1 MARYTLH
8 EEQREVVEN
17 ALLLY
22 ESELEKLKKKP
33 GLLTKEVNEHLA
45 VLHGTEEE
53 PGLLRIFARDVPEQ
67 MDAFYDRERP
77 EEDLD
82 ETLEGIEE
90 EAERRIAAQ
99 AEEEAGENENEPEE
113 ETDEQEEMEL
123 AADEGLVDG
132 ITDDP
137 EPEEYVLVDR
147 PGLIDLDID
156 ECFAA
161 LRKTLP
167 LGVTAKMDDE
177 EMIERLVD
185 FWTVHDFNGEPPTPE
200 WEVAPRGGFYHKQA
214 DGSYIRV
221 LVLPDAETPKFY
233 FGTFDV
239 SEPPTASGAA
249 LCKMIRN
256 ALEDDPDARPPEAD
270 LDDLPSPFE
279 YLDDEEEKGEEQAVG
294 PKIEVG
300 QKVKHTADLRR
311 NFQVA
316 TVSSDRIGVE
326 DSSGTLVGYAPVD
339 ALSWDENRKA
349 WLYAGEDWLDQPGEG
364 EVEGASAETPRKP
377 ERVVVPATGSKTAQ
391 ELMEFMEKYGN
402 VLAED
407 DPYGEGGPI
416 KLASGVEAERRAEAK
431 AQEQEAQA
439 GAADLASPFD
449 DDEGEDGVPA
459 HLRGRPMHQRTC
471 LECFEDF
478 GPDGKCPSCG
488 EQAPWAEE
496 VAAGA

>member
-1 MARYTLH
+1 MARYILN
-8 EEQREVVEN
+8 EEQREVVGN

-22 ESELEKLKKKP
+22 GSELEKLLKKP

-45 VLHGTEEE
+45 VLHGTDEE
-53 PGLLRIFARDVPEQ
+53 PGLLRIFARDVPVQ
-67 MDAFYDRERP
+67 RDAFYDREQY

-90 EAERRIAAQ
+90 EAERRIAAR
-99 AEEEAGENENEPEE
+99 AEEEAGEDENEPEE
-113 ETDEQEEMEL
+113 EADEQEEMEL

-137 EPEEYVLVDR
+137 EPEEYVLADR
-147 PGLIDLDID
+147 PELTDIDID

-161 LRKTLP
+161 LRRTLP

-177 EMIERLVD
+177 EMIEKLVD
-185 FWTVHDFNGEPPTPE
+185 FWTVHDFDGEPPTPE

-214 DGSYIRV
+214 DGSFIRV
-221 LVLPDAETPKFY
+221 LVLPDIETPKFY

-239 SEPPTASGAA
+239 SEPPTASGAS
-249 LCKMIRN
+249 LCNMIRN
-256 ALEDDPDARPPEAD
+256 ALEDNPDALRPEAD
-270 LDDLPSPFE
+270 LDDLPNPFDD
-279 YLDDEEEKGEEQAVG
+279 LDDEEEEGEEQAGG
-294 PKIEVG
+294 PEIEVG

-316 TVSSDRIGVE
+316 KVSSERIGVE
-326 DSSGTLVGYAPVD
+326 DSSGTLVGYAPVT
-339 ALSWDENRKA
+339 ALSWDEGRKA

-364 EVEGASAETPRKP
+364 EAEEASAETPRKP
-377 ERVVVPATGSKTAQ
+377 ERVVVPATGRKAEQ
-391 ELMEFMEKYGN
+391 ELMEFMEKYGHGP
-402 VLAED
+402 AEG
-407 DPYGEGGPI
+407 DPYGEGGPF
-416 KLASGVEAERRAEAK
+416 KLSSGVEAERRAEAQ

-439 GAADLASPFD
+439 GAAYLASPFD

-459 HLRGRPMHQRTC
+459 HLRGRPMHERTC

-478 GPDGKCPSCG
+478 GPDGKCPSCD
-488 EQAPWAEE
+488 EMAPWAEE

>member
-1 MARYTLH
+1 MARYTLTLD

-22 ESELEKLKKKP
+22 ESELEKLRKKP
-33 GLLTKEVNEHLA
+33 GLLSRAVNEHLA
-45 VLHGTEEE
+45 LLHGTEEE
-53 PGLLRIFARDVPEQ
+53 PGLLRIVARETSVQ
-67 MDAFYDRERP
+67 RDAFYDREQP

-90 EAERRIAAQ
+90 DAERRIAAQ
-99 AEEEAGENENEPEE
+99 AEEGAGV
-113 ETDEQEEMEL
+113 DEDE
-123 AADEGLVDG
+123 DEGGQEIPLPADG

-137 EPEEYVLVDR
+137 EPEEYVLAGR
-147 PGLIDLDID
+147 PELADLDID

-167 LGVTAKMDDE
+167 LGVTAKMSDE

-185 FWTVHDFNGEPPTPE
+185 FWTVHDFDGEPPTPE
-200 WEVAPRGGFYHKQA
+200 WEVAPRGGFYHQQA
-214 DGSYIRV
+214 DGSFIRV
-221 LVLPDAETPKFY
+221 LVLPDIETPKFY

-239 SEPPTASGAA
+239 SEPPTASGAS
-249 LCKMIRN
+249 LCNMIRS
-256 ALEDDPDARPPEAD
+256 ALEDDPDALPPEAD
-270 LDDLPSPFE
+270 LDDLPNPF
-279 YLDDEEEKGEEQAVG
+279 DDLNAEGEEGEEQAGG
-294 PKIEVG
+294 PEIEAG

-311 NFQVA
+311 NFRVA
-316 TVSSDRIGVE
+316 KVSSERIGVK
-326 DSSGTLVGYAPVD
+326 DSSGTLVGYAPVT
-339 ALSWDENRKA
+339 ALSWDEGRKA

-364 EVEGASAETPRKP
+364 EVEEAPAETPRKP
-377 ERVVVPATGSKTAQ
+377 ERVVVPATGRKTAR
-391 ELMEFMEKYGN
+391 ELMEKYGHA
-402 VLAED
+402 LAEG

-416 KLASGVEAERRAEAK
+416 KLSSGIEAERRAEAK
-431 AQEQEAQA
+431 ARAQEQEAQA
-439 GAADLASPFD
+439 GAAALTSPFD

-459 HLRGRPMHQRTC
+459 HLRGRPMYERAC

-488 EQAPWAEE
+488 EKAPWAEE

>member
-1 MARYTLH
+1 MARYILN

-22 ESELEKLKKKP
+22 ESELEKLRKKP

-53 PGLLRIFARDVPEQ
+53 PGLLRIFAGDVPVQ
-67 MDAFYDRERP
+67 RDAFYDREQH

-90 EAERRIAAQ
+90 EAERRIAARV
-99 AEEEAGENENEPEE
+99 EEEAGEDENEPEE
-113 ETDEQEEMEL
+113 EDDEQEEMEL

-137 EPEEYVLVDR
+137 EPEEYVLADR
-147 PGLIDLDID
+147 PGLTDIDID

-167 LGVTAKMDDE
+167 LGVKAKMDDE
-177 EMIERLVD
+177 EMIEKLVD
-185 FWTVHDFNGEPPTPE
+185 FWTVHDFDGEPPTPE

-214 DGSYIRV
+214 DGSFIRV
-221 LVLPDAETPKFY
+221 LVLPDIETPKFY

-239 SEPPTASGAA
+239 SEPPTASGAS
-249 LCKMIRN
+249 LCNMIRN
-256 ALEDDPDARPPEAD
+256 ALEDDPDALPPEAD
-270 LDDLPSPFE
+270 LDDLPNPF
-279 YLDDEEEKGEEQAVG
+279 DDLSDEGEEGEEQAGG
-294 PKIEVG
+294 PEIEAG

-311 NFQVA
+311 NFKVA
-316 TVSSDRIGVE
+316 KVSSERIGVE
-326 DSSGTLVGYAPVD
+326 DSSGTLVGYVPVT
-339 ALSWDENRKA
+339 ALSWDENREA

-364 EVEGASAETPRKP
+364 EVEEALAETSRKA
-377 ERVVVPATGSKTAQ
+377 ERVVVPATTTQ
-391 ELMEFMEKYGN
+391 ELMGFMEKYDHA
-402 VLAED
+402 LAEG

-416 KLASGVEAERRAEAK
+416 KLSSGVEAERRAEAK

-459 HLRGRPMHQRTC
+459 HLRGRPMHERTC

-488 EQAPWAEE
+488 EKAPWAEE